1 MPLGDARPW
10 FFRPDAGLL
19 ERLEWSTDVI
29 ESFDAS
35 EQRIRLLATPNR
47 YFEFSVTVSDRERR
61 RAENALHAGQPG
73 LWAVPVWMDAQT
85 LGSTLA
91 SGSTSITI
99 DTTTRDFQAGGM
111 AMLSRDSETFEVV
124 DIDSQTGSTLTLDSA
139 TVVTWPAGTII
150 APLRIARMP
159 EELNLARFTG
169 DTSYGRVRFK
179 CTEASSWPAASD
191 GTTYRSFPV
200 LGSAPNWT
208 EDVDQGYLRKLQTL
222 VTGTGPDFVDEA
234 GSGTILLQSH
244 RWLLDGR
251 SQIDAFRQWLYARA
265 GRLTAFWLP
274 TFALDFEVV
283 ANIGSSATTI
293 DVEQA
298 GYTENL
304 ARGIGRQDIRIELH
318 SGTVYYRRI
327 TGSSEIS
334 ADVERLTINSALGT
348 AVSISEIRSIS
359 FMSLARLDADA
370 VEIAWSRHDVAEAAL
385 TTRAA
390 RNNL

>member
-10 FFRPDAGLL
+10 LYRPDAGVL

-47 YFEFSVTVSDRERR
+47 FFEFSVTMSDRDRR

-73 LWAVPVWMDAQT
+73 LWAVPVWMDSQA
-85 LGSTLA
+85 LAATLA
-91 SGSTSITI
+91 SGSSSITI
-99 DTTTRDFQAGGM
+99 DTTTRDFRAGGM
-111 AMLSRDSETFEVV
+111 AVICRDPETFEVV
-124 DIDSQTGSTLTLDSA
+124 DIDSLTGSTLTLDSP
-139 TVVTWPAGTII
+139 TVLTWPAGTIV

-159 EELNLARFTG
+159 EELHLARFTG

-179 CTEASSWPAASD
+179 CTEACAWTAAAD
-191 GTTYRSFPV
+191 GTTYRGFPI

-208 EDVDQGYLRKLQTL
+208 DDVDQGYLRKLQAL
-222 VTGTGPDFVDEA
+222 VTGTGPDFIDEA
-234 GSGTILLQSH
+234 GSGAILLQSH

-251 SQIDAFRQWLYARA
+251 SQIEAFRQWLYARA

-283 ANIGSSATTI
+283 ANIGSGATTV

-298 GYTENL
+298 GYTEHL

-327 TGSSEIS
+327 TGSTEIS
-334 ADVERLTINSALGT
+334 ADVERLTINAALGT
-348 AVSISEIRSIS
+348 AVAASEIRSVS
-359 FMSLARLDADA
+359 FMALARLEADA
-370 VEIAWSRHDVAEAAL
+370 VEISWARHDVAEAAL
-385 TTRAA
+385 TTRAS
-390 RNNL
+390 RNDL